1 MLKGNTKQ
9 DWLEHS
15 CRSWVTNYRHI
26 FWPMEAALQSNMR
39 SLASWKSRQTYYI
52 VWCSVIV
59 CWSLRQNVLQYQM
72 LFRQFSCSNQRY
84 FLKLTTCRR
93 RLPTM
98 RQTIRLQTDAENC
111 IVAGSWIKTFPH
123 YLVWLINLCFRLY
136 KRIVNTSSIAFYR
149 LNQPS
154 LTIFVLAV
162 TVLSLVKNDPAMM
175 TVTTSPACYFMISID
190 SQFDLNY
197 RYYSAWLCVYHC
209 STERCVIRICINYL
223 PSTQTNQTFVCRT
236 WSRYTTTA
244 TKIKTIFLL
253 ISRIKISWFRTS
265 AVFPRKWS
273 QNQTSFFCWEWHK
286 HRPNG
291 SLCC

>member
-9 DWLEHS
+9 QWLEHS

-26 FWPMEAALQSNMR
+26 FWPMEAALESNMR
-39 SLASWKSRQTYYI
+39 SLASWKSRQTYYT
-52 VWCSVIV
+52 VWCWVIV
-59 CWSLRQNVLQYQM
+59 CWSLRQMCYNTKCCFGSFPVQTRDIFWSWLRAVDGYWQCVRLSDCKQTQKTVP
-72 LFRQFSCSNQRY
+72 LPAAESRHFR
-84 FLKLTTCRR
+84 
-93 RLPTM
+93 
-98 RQTIRLQTDAENC
+98 TIYSGWS
-111 IVAGSWIKTFPH
+111 V
-123 YLVWLINLCFRLY
+123 CFRLY

-162 TVLSLVKNDPAMM
+162 TVLSLLKNDPAMM

-197 RYYSAWLCVYHC
+197 RYFSAWLCVYHC
-209 STERCVIRICINYL
+209 YTERCVIRICINYL

-236 WSRYTTTA
+236 WSQYTTTA

-253 ISRIKISWFRTS
+253 ISKIKISWFRTS

-273 QNQTSFFCWEWHK
+273 QNI
-286 HRPNG
+286 PN
-291 SLCC
+291 LVLLLRMIQAPT

>member
-1 MLKGNTKQ
+1 MLLSSRKVLVFEDLRGP
-9 DWLEHS
+9 
-15 CRSWVTNYRHI
+15 I
-26 FWPMEAALQSNMR
+26 FKSS
-39 SLASWKSRQTYYI
+39 SLS
-52 VWCSVIV
+52 
-59 CWSLRQNVLQYQM
+59 
-72 LFRQFSCSNQRY
+72 
-84 FLKLTTCRR
+84 LKLDSLSLSSFLSLKPWQQHWQRM
-93 RLPTM
+93 P
-98 RQTIRLQTDAENC
+98 I
-111 IVAGSWIKTFPH
+111 
-123 YLVWLINLCFRLY
+123 LCHPFQRT
-136 KRIVNTSSIAFYR
+136 VNTSSIAFYR